1 MSEHTG
7 ARPRFSP
14 QISLGNVI
22 QIGVLVVGMAVGW
35 TQLQSAVE
43 VNARA
48 IDVLGEEVE
57 ARRMRAEAMEV
68 RLRALENE
76 AARADE
82 RFSNI
87 LTMLARIDSKLERI
101 ERGRE

>member
-1 MSEHTG
+1 MAEQTG

-22 QIGVLVVGMAVGW
+22 QIGLLVVGMAVGW
-35 TQLQSAVE
+35 TQLQSAVDG
-43 VNARA
+43 NTRA
-48 IDVLGEEVE
+48 IDGLGQVVE
-57 ARRMRAEAMEV
+57 ARRLRADAMEARV
-68 RLRALENE
+68 RALENE